1 MTKKHQKLLVWLIW
15 LLLVVLW
22 NFGVPGAL
30 PIYDVLVSVGLSL
43 VVIFVNRYVQ
53 DKNEKM

>member
-1 MTKKHQKLLVWLIW
+1 MTKKHQKLLIWLIW
-15 LLLVVLW
+15 LFLVVVW
-22 NFGVPGAL
+22 NFGVPSAL